1 MKPSSITRTR
11 GSLLLAASLLL
22 IATGAIAARQ
32 FITIGTG
39 NVMGVPYHAG
49 GAICALVNAG
59 RTDHQIRCTATS
71 SAGSIE
77 NIDALRRGERDFGFA
92 QSDLVQHAFRGSGP
106 FADRGGFGGLR
117 VVAALHP
124 ETLTLVAAPGSG
136 IADLQG
142 LRGRRVNVGAP
153 GSGERATLQA
163 LLDALGWTGNDFAA
177 TASLGI
183 DARVD
188 ALCSGELDAA
198 VFVSGHPSNAVQ
210 SMLRCGGSLVPVG
223 GPAINRLVRDAG
235 YYATTVIPGGVYP
248 GVTREVPTYGVTS
261 LLVSSTNTSRETV
274 HEVTRAL
281 FDSVARLRDWHGA
294 FADLQRERMARGTR
308 VVAVPLHPGADM
320 YFVAEGLL

>member
-1 MKPSSITRTR
+1 MRAQ
-11 GSLLLAASLLL
+11 GAVLLAAGLLL
-22 IATGAIAARQ
+22 TATDAIAARQ

-92 QSDLVQHAFRGSGP
+92 QSDLVQHAYRGSGP

-142 LRGRRVNVGAP
+142 LRGKRVNVGAP
-153 GSGERATLQA
+153 GSGERATLQ
-163 LLDALGWTGNDFAA
+163 
-177 TASLGI
+177 
-183 DARVD
+183 
-188 ALCSGELDAA
+188 
-198 VFVSGHPSNAVQ
+198 
-210 SMLRCGGSLVPVG
+210 
-223 GPAINRLVRDAG
+223 
-235 YYATTVIPGGVYP
+235 
-248 GVTREVPTYGVTS
+248 
-261 LLVSSTNTSRETV
+261 
-274 HEVTRAL
+274 
-281 FDSVARLRDWHGA
+281 
-294 FADLQRERMARGTR
+294 
-308 VVAVPLHPGADM
+308 
-320 YFVAEGLL
+320 